1 MNILLVED
9 NKLKRKVIETTLLAI
24 KPEAKIRCFRD
35 LRTAEQFIDRNA
47 EYIDLLVLDWCFFET
62 NYDTSVLS
70 GAGELMLDYIKDKK
84 HFIKTVICSG
94 NELDGEELK
103 SKYDFL
109 LGTVLFGY
117 SNPGKEIYNYY
128 LDYWAKLS
136 LESNGDIFD
145 NGKPITKK
153 LVNDN
158 VK

>member
-9 NKLKRKVIETTLLAI
+9 NMLKRKMIEVSLIDI
-24 KPEAKIRCFRD
+24 KPDARIRCFRD

-62 NYDTSVLS
+62 SYDTSVLS
-70 GAGELMLDYIKDKK
+70 GTGELLLDYIKDKK

-94 NELDGEELK
+94 NKIDGEELK

-109 LGTVLFGY
+109 LGTVIFSN
-117 SNPGKEIYNYY
+117 SNPGKEIYNHY
-128 LDYWAKLS
+128 LDYWTKLS
-136 LESNGDIFD
+136 LRSNGDILD
-145 NGKPITKK
+145 NEKTIIKK